1 MNVHPP
7 SPARIAVMVAFALS
21 CFGLLLYLWT
31 AFGGPTPLRPQGYRV
46 HVSFAEGAQLAT
58 ESDVRISG
66 VSVGKVKQ
74 LDPDKR
80 SGRTET
86 VLEIEPRFA
95 PLPAN
100 VRATLRAKTLLGE
113 TYVEL
118 SGGHRR
124 GAVLR
129 DGGRIADAR
138 VRPTVEFDELL
149 RTFDRET
156 RTHMGRWI
164 RSGALALDGRAADL
178 SAALG
183 SFSPFADDLTSLM
196 RVLDQQRQAVRGLV
210 RDSGRAFGAL
220 SERQGELAGLIV
232 DGDRLMEITD
242 RRSSALQAAIRALP
256 PFQAEVRRT
265 ADRLGRFA
273 RDTDPLVRRMLPV
286 AAELTPTL
294 RDLERLAPELR
305 ALFVALDPVIA
316 ESRRGLPALTRVV
329 DELRPW
335 IAGVEPL
342 LREVNPTLE
351 FLGRYTGEL
360 RGFFANPA
368 SATHATTKGAGGR
381 RFHYLRQTLPLNPE
395 SLAVWPTRLA
405 TNRGNAYGNPGWIAD
420 PRRMTVFDDR
430 PCTSGAQPGGILS
443 GLLATLVARNAGKE
457 APPCR
462 VQQPQELGGRRTGFP
477 QVHRDPPATVRPER

>member
-1 MNVHPP
+1 MNVRSP
-7 SPARIAVMVAFALS
+7 SPFRIAVMVAFALS

-31 AFGGPTPLRPQGYRV
+31 AFGGPTPLRPEGYRV
-46 HVSFAEGAQLAT
+46 HVRFAEGAQLAT

-66 VSVGKVKQ
+66 VSVGKVKR
-74 LDPDKR
+74 LEPDRR

-95 PLPAN
+95 PLPAD

-118 SGGHRR
+118 SGGTRR
-124 GAVLR
+124 GRLLP
-129 DGGRIADAR
+129 DGGRIAIAK

-149 RTFDRET
+149 RTFDRDT
-156 RTHMGRWI
+156 REHLGRWT
-164 RSGALALDGRAADL
+164 RSGASALDGRGADL

-183 SFSPFADDLTSLM
+183 VVSPFADDLTALM
-196 RVLDQQRQAVRGLV
+196 RVVDQQQQAVRGLV
-210 RDSGRAFGAL
+210 RDGGRAFGAL
-220 SERQGELAGLIV
+220 SERRGELAGLIT

-242 RRSSALQAAIRALP
+242 RRSSAVQAAVRSLP
-256 PFQAEVRRT
+256 PFQREVRRT
-265 ADRLGRFA
+265 ADRLGRFS
-273 RDTDPLVRRMLPV
+273 RDTDPLVRQMMPV

-294 RDLERLAPELR
+294 RDLERLSPDLD
-305 ALFVALDPVIA
+305 ALFASLDPVIE

-351 FLGRYTGEL
+351 FLGRYTDEL
-360 RGFFANPA
+360 RGFYANPA
-368 SATHATTKGAGGR
+368 SATHPTAKGAGGR

-395 SLAVWPTRLA
+395 SLAVWPTRLS
-405 TNRGNAYGNPGWIAD
+405 TNRGNAYGNPGWAKD
-420 PRRMTVFDDR
+420 PRRMTVLDDR
-430 PCTSGAQPGGILS
+430 PCSSGARPGAALA
-443 GLLATLVARNAGKE
+443 GLLGTLIGVNAGKD

-462 VQQPQELGGRRTGFP
+462 VQQPQTFQGRRNGFP
-477 QVHRDPPATVRPER
+477 QVHRDPPASLDGGR